1 MIIPSNNDLSR
12 VMGNCISISI
22 GITYGMA
29 LSSVDCGNF
38 KKNDQYLILKVNVK
52 LKWGTMGIE
61 NGEQ

>member
-1 MIIPSNNDLSR
+1 
-12 VMGNCISISI
+12 MGNCISISI